1 MTLRPLCGMAVA
13 VAMLTA
19 PQMTGTTPL
28 LVWNASP
35 SVPRG
40 LYAVERTPPK
50 VGDLVLIRL
59 PARLAAFAAR
69 RGYLPRGVVL
79 IKPVVALTGDT
90 VCRRGVRIS
99 VRGKLAAKAHSADA
113 AGRPLPSWHGCRT
126 LQLGELFLLS
136 DHADGFD
143 SRYFGVLSVRSV
155 VGHAIYHLALRRT
168 QVRWSLAL

>member
-19 PQMTGTTPL
+19 PQMIGTTPL

-40 LYAVERTPPK
+40 LYAVERAPPK

-155 VGHAIYHLALRRT
+155 VGHAIYIWPFA
-168 QVRWSLAL
+168 VPK